1 MDSIVSKSNDYASA
15 FGQFF
20 LGGLSYVRHDLI
32 PNGIKQ
38 TAHSTSKNMSK
49 HVSKTASQIISHN
62 GEDSSAFLK
71 KVVGISVT
79 GAVIMGSA
87 FYVGY
92 QLARKRHRFHV
103 SEADKTEQIEHI
115 LGKFK
120 LSKDVLQKVMNL
132 MLKEMKNGLD
142 PVTHDKADI
151 KMFPTYVR
159 TLPDGTERGDILALD
174 LGGTNFRVLLINLD
188 SGEIKVK
195 SKVFLIPNS
204 IMTGTGSQL
213 FDHIA
218 KCLAG
223 FMTTENLI
231 VGHKEYPL
239 GFTFSFPC
247 VQKGLASAMLEKW
260 TKGFDCSGVVGNDVV
275 KMLQDAIDRR
285 NDISVK
291 VLALVNDTV
300 GTLMAS
306 AYNDQ
311 NTRIGLILGTGSN
324 ACYVEDLDNVKTWT
338 EDRNE
343 PKQVI
348 INMEWGAFGDN
359 GCLDFLRT
367 EYDVEVDKTS
377 LNPNKQI
384 YEKMMSGMYM
394 GEIVRL
400 IILDLWEKELLF
412 VGHRD
417 HNWSTDYRQALYTKG
432 SFYTKYVSEIE
443 TDSGVT
449 FRHTKSVLEQMGL
462 DRPTYD
468 DCAIVQYV
476 CKLVSRRAAQLAAAG
491 LAVLLNHINKQN
503 TTIAVDGSLY
513 RFHPKFK
520 KNMERAMQMLVNPH
534 IRYNTI
540 LSTDGSGIG
549 AALSAL
555 TSPEYPKYKEL
566 EIEN

>member
-1 MDSIVSKSNDYASA
+1 MDSILSKSSSA
-15 FGQFF
+15 VGNFF
-20 LGGLSYVRHDLI
+20 LNGLDFVRRDVLHKSLTS
-32 PNGIKQ
+32 
-38 TAHSTSKNMSK
+38 TADQTSKS
-49 HVSKTASQIISHN
+49 VSKTASSLLGQ
-62 GEDSSAFLK
+62 GDSSAFAK
-71 KVVGISVT
+71 KVIGISVT
-79 GAVIMGSA
+79 EMAIMGSA

-92 QLARKRHRFHV
+92 QLAKKRHRFHV
-103 SEADKTEQIEHI
+103 SEADKTEQIEQI
-115 LGKFK
+115 LTRFK
-120 LSKDVLQKVMNL
+120 LSKEVLNRVMSL
-132 MLKEMKNGLD
+132 MLEEMRKGLD
-142 PVTHDKADI
+142 PATHATADI

-195 SKVFLIPNS
+195 SKVFLIPQS
-204 IMTGTGSQL
+204 IMTGTGPQL

-223 FMTTENLI
+223 FMYAENLVI
-231 VGHKEYPL
+231 GSKEYPL

-260 TKGFDCSGVVGNDVV
+260 TKGFDCSGVVGKDVV
-275 KMLQDAIDRR
+275 QMLQDAINRR
-285 NDISVK
+285 RDILVK

-343 PKQVI
+343 PNQVI

-359 GCLDFLRT
+359 GCLDFIRT
-367 EYDVEVDKTS
+367 EYDAEVDKTS
-377 LNPNKQI
+377 LNPGKQI

-534 IRYNTI
+534 IRYQI
-540 LSTDGSGIG
+540 VLSQDGSGIG

-555 TSPEYPKYKEL
+555 TAPEYINYKDQ
-566 EIEN
+566 

>member
-1 MDSIVSKSNDYASA
+1 MLASA
-15 FGQFF
+15 GRY
-20 LGGLSYVRHDLI
+20 LSEKIDMFQNDILRNSVR
-32 PNGIKQ
+32 
-38 TAHSTSKNMSK
+38 TATSTSSANTS
-49 HVSKTASQIISHN
+49 VAVTANQMGLINTNS
-62 GEDSSAFLK
+62 EAFHILK
-71 KVVGISVT
+71 KVLGIS
-79 GAVIMGSA
+79 AASAAIIGSA
-87 FYVGY
+87 YYIGY
-92 QLARKRHRFHV
+92 QVARKRHRFHMK
-103 SEADKTEQIEHI
+103 EADKNDQIEAI
-115 LGKFK
+115 LGKFR
-120 LSKDVLQKVMNL
+120 LSRNSLHKVMEL
-132 MLKEMKNGLD
+132 MLEEMFKGLD
-142 PVTHDKADI
+142 PETHAKADV
-151 KMFPTYVR
+151 KMFPTYIR
-159 TLPDGTERGDILALD
+159 QLPDGTERGDILALD
-174 LGGTNFRVLLINLD
+174 LGGTNFRVLLVNLD

-195 SKVFLIPNS
+195 SKVFLIPQS
-204 IMTGTGSQL
+204 IMTGTGVQL

-218 KCLAG
+218 KCVAE
-223 FMTTENLI
+223 FMRAENLLQ
-231 VGHKEYPL
+231 KSYPL

-247 VQKGLASAMLEKW
+247 TQNGLASATLVSW
-260 TKGFDCSGVVGNDVV
+260 TKGFDCEGVVGKDVV
-275 KMLQDAIDRR
+275 QLLQSAIDKRG
-285 NDISVK
+285 DIKIK

-311 NTRIGLILGTGSN
+311 TTKIGLILGTGSN
-324 ACYVEDLDNVKTWT
+324 ACYVEKLENVKTWT
-338 EDRNE
+338 GDRDD

-359 GCLDFLRT
+359 GCLGFLLT
-367 EYDVEVDKTS
+367 EYDEEVDKTS
-377 LNPNKQI
+377 LNPKKQI

-400 IILDLWEKELLF
+400 IILDLWQKELLF

-449 FRHTKSVLEQMGL
+449 FRHTKHVLEQLGL

-491 LAVLLNHINKQN
+491 LAVLLNHINEKN

-520 KNMERAMQMLVNPH
+520 KNMEKTMQYLTNPH
-534 IRYNTI
+534 IRYHTV
-540 LSTDGSGIG
+540 LAHDGSGIG
-549 AALSAL
+549 ASLAAITAMIRPS
-555 TSPEYPKYKEL
+555 S
-566 EIEN
+566 

>member
-1 MDSIVSKSNDYASA
+1 MDSYQSGSSSSYLGSVSRMVSDSV
-15 FGQFF
+15 
-20 LGGLSYVRHDLI
+20 SYVQNDLFKSGLKSTI
-32 PNGIKQ
+32 SG
-38 TAHSTSKNMSK
+38 TSKQATNEATRVVAINDNSGFIK
-49 HVSKTASQIISHN
+49 KAVAISLVSAA
-62 GEDSSAFLK
+62 AF
-71 KVVGISVT
+71 
-79 GAVIMGSA
+79 GSA
-87 FYVGY
+87 FYIGY
-92 QLARKRHRFHV
+92 QLAKRRHRFHV
-103 SEADKTEQIEHI
+103 READKNDQIEHI

-120 LSKDVLQKVMNL
+120 LSKEYLNKVMEL
-132 MLKEMKNGLD
+132 MLEEMHKGLD

-159 TLPDGTERGDILALD
+159 SLPDGTEKGDILALD

-188 SGEIKVK
+188 SGDIKVK
-195 SKVFLIPNS
+195 SKVFLIPQS
-204 IMTGTGSQL
+204 IMTGSGIQL

-218 KCLAG
+218 KCVAG
-223 FMTTENLI
+223 FMNAEKLI
-231 VGHKEYPL
+231 QNNKEYPL

-247 VQKGLASAMLEKW
+247 HQKGLASAILATW

-275 KMLQDAIDRR
+275 EMLQEAIDRR
-285 NDISVK
+285 GDIRVK

-311 NTRIGLILGTGSN
+311 NTKIGLILGTGSN
-324 ACYVEDLDNVKTWT
+324 ACYVENLDNVKTWDG
-338 EDRNE
+338 DRND

-359 GCLDFLRT
+359 GCINFLRT
-367 EYDVEVDKTS
+367 EYDTEVDKTS
-377 LNPNKQI
+377 LNPSKQI

-417 HNWSTDYRQALYTKG
+417 HSWSTDYRQALYTKG

-449 FRHTKSVLEQMGL
+449 YRHTKSVLEQMGL

-468 DCAIVQYV
+468 DCVIVQYV

-491 LAVLLNHINKQN
+491 LAVLLNHINAPN
-503 TTIAVDGSLY
+503 VTIAVDGSLY

-520 KNMERAMQMLVNPH
+520 KNMEKAMQMLVLPH
-534 IRYNTI
+534 IRYQI
-540 LSTDGSGIG
+540 VLSTDGSGIG
-549 AALSAL
+549 AALSAITAPGFKNFKL
-555 TSPEYPKYKEL
+555 
-566 EIEN
+566 N

>member
-1 MDSIVSKSNDYASA
+1 MSSLFSGYAS
-15 FGQFF
+15 FF
-20 LGGLSYVRHDLI
+20 TESSSRFLMSTTQSLNKNLLAADSPKISMDLSAVTSSVTSSVTSDHTFDL
-32 PNGIKQ
+32 
-38 TAHSTSKNMSK
+38 
-49 HVSKTASQIISHN
+49 
-62 GEDSSAFLK
+62 LK
-71 KVVGISVT
+71 KFLAYSVLSTVVAS
-79 GAVIMGSA
+79 SA

-92 QLARKRHRFHV
+92 NYAKQRNRFDPR
-103 SEADKTEQIEHI
+103 SREDDKTDQIEQ
-115 LGKFK
+115 LLNKFK
-120 LSKDVLQKVMNL
+120 LSKETLNKVMSLLLN
-132 MLKEMKNGLD
+132 EMFKGLD
-142 PVTHDKADI
+142 DKTHSTADI

-159 TLPDGTERGDILALD
+159 ALPDGTERGDILALD

-188 SGEIKVK
+188 KGEIKVK
-195 SKVFLIPNS
+195 SKVFLIPQS
-204 IMTGTGSQL
+204 IMTGTGIQL

-218 KCLAG
+218 TCLSN
-223 FMTTENLI
+223 FMKAEQLI
-231 VGHKEYPL
+231 APGKTYPL

-247 VQKGLASAMLEKW
+247 NQKGLASATLAKW
-260 TKGFDCSGVVGNDVV
+260 TKGFDCAGVVGEDVV
-275 KMLQDAIDRR
+275 QMLQDAINKRG
-285 NDISVK
+285 DIKVD

-324 ACYVEDLDNVKTWT
+324 ACYVENLDNVKTWT
-338 EDRNE
+338 EDRND
-343 PKQVI
+343 PNQVI

-359 GCLDFLRT
+359 GCLDFLLT
-367 EYDVEVDKTS
+367 DYDTEVDKTS

-449 FRHTKSVLEQMGL
+449 FRHTKLVLEHMGL
-462 DRPTYD
+462 DKPTYD
-468 DCAIVQYV
+468 DCAIVQYI
-476 CKLVSRRAAQLAAAG
+476 CKLVSRRAAQLAACG
-491 LAVLLNHINKQN
+491 LSVLLNHINRQN

-520 KNMERAMQMLVNPH
+520 KNMEKTMQILVNPH
-534 IRYNTI
+534 IRYNI
-540 LSTDGSGIG
+540 VVSTDASGKG
-549 AALSAL
+549 ASLVAAVVQ
-555 TSPEYPKYKEL
+555 KQIDL
-566 EIEN
+566 EQA

>member
-1 MDSIVSKSNDYASA
+1 MSSLFSGYAS
-15 FGQFF
+15 FF
-20 LGGLSYVRHDLI
+20 TESSSRFLMSTTQSLNKNLLAADSPKISMDLSAVTSSVTSSVTSDHTFDL
-32 PNGIKQ
+32 
-38 TAHSTSKNMSK
+38 
-49 HVSKTASQIISHN
+49 
-62 GEDSSAFLK
+62 LK
-71 KVVGISVT
+71 KFLAYSVLSTVVAS
-79 GAVIMGSA
+79 SA

-92 QLARKRHRFHV
+92 NYAKQRNRFDPR
-103 SEADKTEQIEHI
+103 SREDDKTDQIEQ
-115 LGKFK
+115 LLNKFK
-120 LSKDVLQKVMNL
+120 LSKETLNKVMSLLLN
-132 MLKEMKNGLD
+132 EMFKGLD
-142 PVTHDKADI
+142 DKTHSTADI

-159 TLPDGTERGDILALD
+159 ALPDGTERGDILALD

-188 SGEIKVK
+188 KGEIKVK
-195 SKVFLIPNS
+195 SKVFLIPQS
-204 IMTGTGSQL
+204 IMTGTGIQL

-218 KCLAG
+218 TCLSN
-223 FMTTENLI
+223 FMKAEQLI
-231 VGHKEYPL
+231 APGKTYPL

-247 VQKGLASAMLEKW
+247 NQKGLASATLAKW
-260 TKGFDCSGVVGNDVV
+260 TKGFDCAGVVGEDVV
-275 KMLQDAIDRR
+275 QMLQDAINKRG
-285 NDISVK
+285 DIKVD

-324 ACYVEDLDNVKTWT
+324 ACYVENLDNVKTWT
-338 EDRNE
+338 EDRND
-343 PKQVI
+343 PNQVI

-359 GCLDFLRT
+359 GCLDFLLT
-367 EYDVEVDKTS
+367 DYDTEVDKTS

-449 FRHTKSVLEQMGL
+449 FRHTKLVLEHMGL
-462 DRPTYD
+462 DKPTYD
-468 DCAIVQYV
+468 DCAIVQYI
-476 CKLVSRRAAQLAAAG
+476 CKLVSRRAAQLAACG
-491 LAVLLNHINKQN
+491 LSVLLNHINRQN

-520 KNMERAMQMLVNPH
+520 KNMEKTMQILVNPH
-534 IRYNTI
+534 IRYDCV

-549 AALSAL
+549 AALSAV
-555 TSPEYPKYKEL
+555 TAPAYSVYR
-566 EIEN
+566 

>member
-1 MDSIVSKSNDYASA
+1 MRAERLI
-15 FGQFF
+15 
-20 LGGLSYVRHDLI
+20 GG
-32 PNGIKQ
+32 
-38 TAHSTSKNMSK
+38 
-49 HVSKTASQIISHN
+49 
-62 GEDSSAFLK
+62 
-71 KVVGISVT
+71 
-79 GAVIMGSA
+79 
-87 FYVGY
+87 
-92 QLARKRHRFHV
+92 
-103 SEADKTEQIEHI
+103 DKP
-115 LGKFK
+115 F
-120 LSKDVLQKVMNL
+120 
-132 MLKEMKNGLD
+132 
-142 PVTHDKADI
+142 
-151 KMFPTYVR
+151 
-159 TLPDGTERGDILALD
+159 
-174 LGGTNFRVLLINLD
+174 
-188 SGEIKVK
+188 
-195 SKVFLIPNS
+195 
-204 IMTGTGSQL
+204 
-213 FDHIA
+213 
-218 KCLAG
+218 
-223 FMTTENLI
+223 
-231 VGHKEYPL
+231 PL

-247 VQKGLASAMLEKW
+247 TQKGLASATLVTW
-260 TKGFDCSGVVGNDVV
+260 TKGFDCDGVVGEDVV
-275 KMLQDAIDRR
+275 RMLQDAINRR
-285 NDISVK
+285 GDIRVN

-306 AYNDQ
+306 AYHDQ

-324 ACYVEDLDNVKTWT
+324 ACYVENLDNVKTWD
-338 EDRNE
+338 EDRND

-367 EYDVEVDKTS
+367 DYDIEVDKTS
-377 LNPNKQI
+377 LNINKQI

-462 DRPTYD
+462 DKPTYD

-476 CKLVSRRAAQLAAAG
+476 CKLVSRRAAQLAACG
-491 LAVLLNHINKQN
+491 LAVLLNHINMQN

-520 KNMERAMQMLVNPH
+520 KNMEKTMQILVNPH
-534 IRYNTI
+534 IRYECV

-549 AALSAL
+549 AALSAV
-555 TSPEYPKYKEL
+555 TSPAYSSLYQ
-566 EIEN
+566 